1 PTGTRSGRTAGTPP
15 RPRRGAGRRAL
26 RPARA
31 ARAAGSRS
39 CRARAPRRCGR
50 RQTGRRAARRRPGR
64 AREVSTGPPSSDL
77 REIDL
82 VGHAVHPCA
91 QLGRIQVC
99 AQPRV
104 AIDRPL
110 RVALEL
116 AVEPHL
122 PEHRAQVAAV
132 TRVRRLAYKPT
143 AHGSGRNELSPKNI
157 SAPLALIAF
166 TPGSGTSETA
176 SKLSPGW

>member
-1 PTGTRSGRTAGTPP
+1 SARPSTSPSRSRSRLAKLSSP
-15 RPRRGAGRRAL
+15 RSAPL
-26 RPARA
+26 RPPPNRPPSSPAPAWPSARSVN
-31 ARAAGSRS
+31 GS
-39 CRARAPRRCGR
+39 GIL
-50 RQTGRRAARRRPGR
+50 
-64 AREVSTGPPSSDL
+64 PSSDL
-77 REIDL
+77 GEIDP
-82 VGHAVHPCA
+82 VRHALDARA

-110 RVALEL
+110 RVAFEL

-132 TRVRRLAYKPT
+132 ARVRRLAYKPT
-143 AHGSGRNELSPKNI
+143 AHGSGRNEVSPKNI